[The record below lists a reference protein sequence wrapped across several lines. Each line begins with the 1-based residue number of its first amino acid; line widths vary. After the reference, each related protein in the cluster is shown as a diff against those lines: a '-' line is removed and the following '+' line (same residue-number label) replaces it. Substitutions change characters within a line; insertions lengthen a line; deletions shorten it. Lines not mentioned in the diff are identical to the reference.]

1 MELKKAGEWIQA
13 ALKKENTLR
22 LVVVLGI
29 CGIALLALSSLGQ
42 GGEKGEDPPAEEEGQ
57 ADTAYARELEKD
69 LARIVTAITGER
81 DPAVM
86 VTLENTGRS
95 VYAADQRESTPTGGE
110 GAAEKESSHV
120 LLEDR
125 EGAQRPLT
133 VTQVQPKIQGVVIV
147 SARARDPATREK
159 LVNAARTALGVPSSR
174 VCVTSGG

>member
-29 CGIALLALSSLGQ
+29 CGIALLALSSFDFS
-42 GGEKGEDPPAEEEGQ
+42 KEEEPAPCTEEAA
-57 ADTAYARELEKD
+57 ADTAYAQALEQD
-69 LARIVTAITGER
+69 LARIVSAITGER

-86 VTLENTGRS
+86 VTLENNGRH
-95 VYAADQRESTPTGGE
+95 VYAADQRESTQPGGE
-110 GAAEKESSHV
+110 GGGEKESSHV
-120 LLEDR
+120 VLEDR

-147 SARARDPATREK
+147 SARAQDPATREK
-159 LVNAARTALGVPSSR
+159 LVNAAKTVLGIPSSR
-174 VCVTSGG
+174 VCVTGGG

>member
-29 CGIALLALSSLGQ
+29 CGIALLALSSFDFS
-42 GGEKGEDPPAEEEGQ
+42 KEEGPEPRTEE
-57 ADTAYARELEKD
+57 AASDTAYAQVLEQD
-69 LARIVTAITGER
+69 LARIVSAITGER

-86 VTLENTGRS
+86 VTLENNGRH
-95 VYAADQRESTPTGGE
+95 VYAADQRESTQPGGE
-110 GAAEKESSHV
+110 GGGEKESAHV
-120 LLEDR
+120 VLEDR

-147 SARARDPATREK
+147 SARAQDPATREK
-159 LVNAARTALGVPSSR
+159 LVNAAKTVLGIPSSR